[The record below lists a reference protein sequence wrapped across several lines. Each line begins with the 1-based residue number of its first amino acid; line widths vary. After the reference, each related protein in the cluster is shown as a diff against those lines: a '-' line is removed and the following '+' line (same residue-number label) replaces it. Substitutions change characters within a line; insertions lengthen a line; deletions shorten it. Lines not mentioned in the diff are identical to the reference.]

1 MTHQLDIYIVH
12 SPRHQGVQA
21 LATVISVSHRYLY
34 FVNSA
39 NVLACLV
46 SGAGVASPSSSPILA
61 LYSGPMIY
69 D

>member
-21 LATVISVSHRYLY
+21 HATLVSDSHRNLY

-39 NVLACLV
+39 NVLACLG
-46 SGAGVASPSSSPILA
+46 SGSRAASPSSSPILA
-61 LYSGPMIY
+61 LYSGPMIH